1 MPFVRIELLEG
12 RPEGHVRAV
21 SGAVHRALTETLGVP
36 ERDRFQVVTEHR
48 QGRLVYDPGYLDVER
63 TDGFVLV
70 QIFLASGRTAGQK
83 RAFYSRL
90 AGLLAEDPGIRK
102 DDLMVQLVETELEDW
117 SFGNGEAQ
125 MLTLP
130 RERWR

>member
-12 RPEGHVRAV
+12 RSEGYVRAV

-36 ERDRFQVVTEHR
+36 ERDRFQVVSEHGE
-48 QGRLVYDPGYLDVER
+48 GRFIYDPGYLDIER
-63 TDGFVLV
+63 GEGFVLV
-70 QIFLASGRTAGQK
+70 QVFLASGRTAEQK
-83 RAFYSRL
+83 GAFYSRL
-90 AGLLAEDPGIRK
+90 AGLLAEDPGTRK
-102 DDLMVQLVETELEDW
+102 EDLMVQLVETGLEDW